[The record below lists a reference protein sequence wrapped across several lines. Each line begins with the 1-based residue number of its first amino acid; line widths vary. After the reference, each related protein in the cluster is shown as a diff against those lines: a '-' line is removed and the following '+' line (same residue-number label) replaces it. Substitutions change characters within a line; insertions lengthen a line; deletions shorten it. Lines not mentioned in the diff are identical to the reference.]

1 MQRLLTLLSLG
12 LLCSLGPSCAKAPSA
27 PRKGGG
33 PVAAGLQAALKAGT
47 RSFDA
52 TQLEEW
58 ATLRGLTT
66 TAAAQ
71 ELAIQSLVADEGARL
86 GQPCTEA
93 ETLEACSA
101 RILLALFPDNPDC
114 QGISERELDQFY
126 ELSYTTQWLFDYY
139 EGASLSLG
147 LADPAKAGGA
157 TAELRRLAA
166 LWNYRK
172 DLDGAL
178 ARLAPEGYRELPF
191 KVLLRPDRPPA
202 DQGWQS
208 GLPPEALATL
218 TTMKPGQLGQPMVVG
233 DLALVLRLDLHTP
246 PKLKQDPAVR
256 ADLRRQLCL
265 NKSAAAREKWTADLR
280 RAGFV
285 EINLPPQGK
294 RN

>member
-1 MQRLLTLLSLG
+1 MQRLLTLLSL
-12 LLCSLGPSCAKAPSA
+12 LCSLALGCTKPPAAPG
-27 PRKGGG
+27 KGGG
-33 PVAAGLQAALKAGT
+33 PPVTADPAAPLKAGT

-52 TQLEEW
+52 AQLEEL
-58 ATLRGLTT
+58 ATRKGLT
-66 TAAAQ
+66 TAAAAR
-71 ELAIQSLVADEGARL
+71 ELALQSLVADEGSRL
-86 GQPCTEA
+86 GQPCTA
-93 ETLEACSA
+93 GETLEACSA
-101 RILLALFPDNPDC
+101 RILVALFPDNPDC

-139 EGASLSLG
+139 EGAGLSVG
-147 LADPAKAGGA
+147 LADPAKGSGA

-191 KVLLRPDRPPA
+191 KVLLRPHRPPA

-218 TTMKPGQLGQPMVVG
+218 PTLRPGQIGQPLVVG
-233 DLALVLRLDLHTP
+233 DLALVLRLDLHSP

-256 ADLRRQLCL
+256 ADLRRQLCVK
-265 NKSAAAREKWTADLR
+265 KSAAAREKWTADLR
-280 RAGFV
+280 KAGFV

-294 RN
+294 QN